1 MAISGLVLGMGAWV
15 LDLTDFWE
23 VLESNFPLGGARI
36 DLEARLGS
44 DIVAALERAEIL
56 SFVRQADAVSCP
68 HPGGAG
74 CPRRVVELE
83 DGRLQAICGNDPPE
97 CADLD
102 LAKRDIEVLTL
113 EPERLCAALRSPLS
127 LGGKVEPVAGL
138 HGVYRVGS
146 FVPQPGVKR
155 PIYFVAR
162 CSDRA
167 YAEAF
172 DALLGRAGG
181 ESYAIVIATD
191 RFTGTDLTR
200 QMATF
205 GIPIVSL
212 QELVTISDHGQ
223 LTAAVPGAQLFVD
236 IGRRHLLGPVAPTP
250 IVARARTHDGWQ
262 DLDEVAYAQ
271 LIDRVAEFDLMAD
284 ELSRRVWKR
293 VGGRSKRPDL
303 TDDVQAGYFRI
314 VHMAVEKVGYFDP
327 SVDGPDDLLAGKQI
341 FQRARKAIDV
351 KYSAKPAK
359 WRLFKTVNVD
369 HHAEYQFQPDPDF
382 RFALIF
388 LPRP

>member
-1 MAISGLVLGMGAWV
+1 MGARV

-44 DIVAALERAEIL
+44 EIVAALERAKIL
-56 SFVRQADAVSCP
+56 SYVRQADAVSCP
-68 HPGGAG
+68 HPGGVG

-102 LAKRDIEVLTL
+102 LTTRDIEVLTL

-127 LGGKVEPVAGL
+127 VGGKVEPVAGMR
-138 HGVYRVGS
+138 GTYRAGS

-155 PIYFVAR
+155 PIYFVSR
-162 CSDRA
+162 CADRD

-172 DALLGRAGG
+172 DALLGRAAGD
-181 ESYAIVIATD
+181 SFAILVPTD
-191 RFTGTDLTR
+191 RFTGADLTR
-200 QMATF
+200 QIATF
-205 GIPIVSL
+205 GIPIVAL
-212 QELVTISDHGQ
+212 LGLINIGDNGH
-223 LTAAVPGAQLFVD
+223 LTAAVPGPQMFGD
-236 IGRRHLLGPVAPTP
+236 IGRRHMPGTVAPMP
-250 IVARARTHDGWQ
+250 IVARVRTHDGWQ
-262 DLDEVAYAQ
+262 ELDAAAYARF
-271 LIDRVAEFDLMAD
+271 INGIAEYDLVAD
-284 ELSRRVWKR
+284 EKSRRVWKR
-293 VGGRSKRPDL
+293 VKGRKSPKVVDNI
-303 TDDVQAGYFRI
+303 QAGYFRI
-314 VHMAVEKVGYFDP
+314 IHMAVEKVGYFDP
-327 SVDGPDDLLAGKQI
+327 AVHGPDDLQAGKQI
-341 FQRARKAIDV
+341 FQRARQAIDV

-359 WRLFKTVNVD
+359 WRLFKTVNAD
-369 HHAEYQFQPDPDF
+369 RHAEYQFQPDPDF

>member
-1 MAISGLVLGMGAWV
+1 MGARV

-44 DIVAALERAEIL
+44 EIVAELERAQIL
-56 SFVRQADAVSCP
+56 SYVRQADAVSCP
-68 HPGGAG
+68 HPGGIG

-97 CADLD
+97 CADRD
-102 LAKRDIEVLTL
+102 LTKRDIEVLTL

-127 LGGKVEPVAGL
+127 VGGKVEPVADMRGT
-138 HGVYRVGS
+138 YRAGS

-155 PIYFVAR
+155 PIYFVSR
-162 CSDRA
+162 CADRD

-172 DALLGRAGG
+172 DALLGRAGAD
-181 ESYAIVIATD
+181 SFAILVPTD
-191 RFTGTDLTR
+191 RFTGSDLTR

-205 GIPIVSL
+205 GIPIVAL
-212 QELVTISDHGQ
+212 QGLINIGDNGH
-223 LTAAVPGAQLFVD
+223 LTAAVPGPRVFMD
-236 IGRRHLLGPVAPTP
+236 IGLRHLPGPIAPTP

-262 DLDEVAYAQ
+262 DLDEATYAQ
-271 LIDRVAEFDLMAD
+271 LIDDIAGYDLVAD
-284 ELSRRVWKR
+284 ELSGRVWKR
-293 VGGRSKRPDL
+293 VEGRKGAEVAGNIR
-303 TDDVQAGYFRI
+303 AGYFRM

-327 SVDGPDDLLAGKQI
+327 SVDGPDDLQTGKQI
-341 FQRARKAIDV
+341 FQRARQAIDV
-351 KYSAKPAK
+351 KYSANPAK
-359 WRLFKTVNVD
+359 WRLFKSVKVD
-369 HHAEYQFQPDPDF
+369 HHTEYQFQPDPDF

>member
-1 MAISGLVLGMGAWV
+1 MGARV

-36 DLEARLGS
+36 DLEARLS
-44 DIVAALERAEIL
+44 SEIVAELERAQIL
-56 SFVRQADAVSCP
+56 SYVRQADAVSCP
-68 HPGGAG
+68 HPGGGG

-102 LAKRDIEVLTL
+102 LTTRDIEVLTL

-127 LGGKVEPVAGL
+127 VGGKVEPVADMRGT
-138 HGVYRVGS
+138 YRAGS

-155 PIYFVAR
+155 PIYFVSR
-162 CSDRA
+162 CADRD

-172 DALLGRAGG
+172 DALLGRAGAD
-181 ESYAIVIATD
+181 SFAILVPTD
-191 RFTGTDLTR
+191 RFTGSDVTR

-205 GIPIVSL
+205 GIPIVAL
-212 QELVTISDHGQ
+212 QGLINIGDNGH
-223 LTAAVPGAQLFVD
+223 LTAAVPGSRVFGD
-236 IGRRHLLGPVAPTP
+236 IGLRHQPGPIAPTP
-250 IVARARTHDGWQ
+250 IVARARTREGWR
-262 DLDEVAYAQ
+262 DLDEAAYAQ
-271 LIDRVAEFDLMAD
+271 LIDDIDDHDLVAD

-293 VGGRSKRPDL
+293 VGSHKRPKPDE
-303 TDDVQAGYFRI
+303 DIQAGYFRI

-327 SVDGPDDLLAGKQI
+327 AVDGPDDLQTGKQI
-341 FQRARKAIDV
+341 FQRARQAIDV
-351 KYSAKPAK
+351 KYSANPAK
-359 WRLFKTVNVD
+359 WRLFKSVKVD
-369 HHAEYQFQPDPDF
+369 HHTEYQFQPDPDF